1 MVYIIQ
7 VIPEGVQD
15 THEQVEPAAAEHME
29 NEEEKESRGLT
40 ISTCQRP
47 ACNLECI
54 CFQGAFGAQFRRLAL
69 SKHMLSAFLH

>member
-1 MVYIIQ
+1 M
-7 VIPEGVQD
+7 IPEGVQD
-15 THEQVEPAAAEHME
+15 SREQVEPAAVEHME

-40 ISTCQRP
+40 AYIFKCS
-47 ACNLECI
+47 ACDLTSI